1 MVERSIVTI
10 ICLFLQLS
18 AAFKSLMYPS
28 LALSPPSLSI
38 CVRGVCMCECVH
50 DFKSKNLIE
59 FSDTHKSFECN
70 RLIIFSCGWVINHFG
85 FNLLR
90 CCWFFFCFFF
100 CLFPESTYLLGSA
113 LHSVSASQHRSHWAI
128 VWKLSRCFS
137 FASRLYPTSAP
148 TLLTLLSRWMCG
160 FVCIF
165 RVDFSIFIGYQVHFH
180 SFEYSELCCN
190 VVAIG
195 HKTLVPSTTV
205 QLNRN

>member
-100 CLFPESTYLLGSA
+100 VCSPRVRICWALLFIRY
-113 LHSVSASQHRSHWAI
+113 QHRSTA
-128 VWKLSRCFS
+128 
-137 FASRLYPTSAP
+137 
-148 TLLTLLSRWMCG
+148 
-160 FVCIF
+160 
-165 RVDFSIFIGYQVHFH
+165 
-180 SFEYSELCCN
+180 
-190 VVAIG
+190 AIG
-195 HKTLVPSTTV
+195 PSCESSHGAFRLLLDYIRHRH
-205 QLNRN
+205 QLYLHC

>member
-1 MVERSIVTI
+1 
-10 ICLFLQLS
+10 
-18 AAFKSLMYPS
+18 
-28 LALSPPSLSI
+28 
-38 CVRGVCMCECVH
+38 MCECVH
-50 DFKSKNLIE
+50 NSKSKNLIE

-90 CCWFFFCFFF
+90 CCWFLFALF

-113 LHSVSASQHRSHWAI
+113 LHSVSASQHRSHRAI

-137 FASRLYPTSAP
+137 FASRLYSTSAP

-160 FVCIF
+160 FVCIS

-205 QLNRN
+205 QWNRN

>member
-90 CCWFFFCFFF
+90 CCWFFLLFFLFVPREYVFVGLCSSFGISIAASQPLGHCVKALTVLFVCFSIISDIGTN
-100 CLFPESTYLLGSA
+100 STYIVK
-113 LHSVSASQHRSHWAI
+113 SVD
-128 VWKLSRCFS
+128 VWIRMYFS
-137 FASRLYPTSAP
+137 FGFFDIYW
-148 TLLTLLSRWMCG
+148 LSG
-160 FVCIF
+160 S
-165 RVDFSIFIGYQVHFH
+165 FS
-180 SFEYSELCCN
+180 
-190 VVAIG
+190 
-195 HKTLVPSTTV
+195 
-205 QLNRN
+205 QLWV